1 MVYGAS
7 KLYVNTAR
15 KLKRLEGVARS
26 PMFSQL
32 ASSLTGLPTIRSY
45 GVEKLF
51 ISRFADTQDLH
62 SATFFTFISC
72 SRIYGIFLDVVCA
85 LYIYC
90 LLLVIG
96 LQMDVFTGSVIGLT
110 ISQSISLCAALNWV
124 RNFSY

>member
-1 MVYGAS
+1 
-7 KLYVNTAR
+7 
-15 KLKRLEGVARS
+15 
-26 PMFSQL
+26 MFSQL

-51 ISRFADTQDLH
+51 IRRFADTLDLH

-72 SRIYGIFLDVVCA
+72 SRFYGIFLDVVCA

-96 LQMDVFTGSVIGLT
+96 LQIDAFTSSIIGLT
-110 ISQSISLCAALNWV
+110 ISQSTTLCAALNWV
-124 RNFSY
+124 HFSEKFINFFFDLFFIHRESDSTQKLKHT